1 MDIQERA
8 FQAKE
13 AESAEIL
20 RQKYVPGIQGPSIT
34 LEGLGKSDCK
44 KETPFASTALAHLCD
59 PDSIMREMP
68 GR

>member
-1 MDIQERA
+1 MHEEASSVDIQERA

-44 KETPFASTALAHLCD
+44 KKWIEIVSEFGGQIS
-59 PDSIMREMP
+59 
-68 GR
+68 